1 MVKNNEV
8 KLFSF
13 SFDKCTVTA
22 SSSKMAI
29 IERILKVA
37 LFLVYS
43 CCLREIRNR
52 LILIKVRSMKL

>member
-29 IERILKVA
+29 IERILKRVWHCF
-37 LFLVYS
+37 LFTAAVS
-43 CCLREIRNR
+43 EKFEIN
-52 LILIKVRSMKL
+52 